1 MTVSHSVVLGKV
13 LVIDGVQSKAK
24 VVEAV
29 EHSFTIV
36 ETAKGK
42 IARIK

>member
-1 MTVSHSVVLGKV
+1 VLV

-42 IARIK
+42 IARIKYEESELF